1 LVFGIDTIVY
11 NFTVEKSHPL
21 NGRPYIRMRI
31 KNTNTNLTIVMVSG
45 ASGGGTVH
53 YWNLVE
59 LSNGVGNWGLAFTP
73 FGPISWPSDA
83 NYGIGEPACANSA
96 IAVASH
102 ISETVLGNGNLNPGN
117 RSTFS
122 SKGPTYD
129 ERTKPNISAPG
140 SNIIS
145 SINSFTTES
154 FTSVANTNFNG
165 RTYHFASFSGTSMAS
180 PAAAGVVA
188 LMLEANPSLSPKQIM
203 EILKATAR
211 QDNRTGVIGET
222 GSTLWGFG
230 KVTATRAIAMAVNTV
245 SLNET
250 NSSKNMIIYPN
261 PVKDICYIS
270 IEDWMKEKALIS
282 IYNVLGQTV
291 YTQVILTAE
300 GIDVGTLT
308 AGLYYIEIDNNG
320 QKYIC
325 KFLKE

>member
-1 LVFGIDTIVY
+1 
-11 NFTVEKSHPL
+11 
-21 NGRPYIRMRI
+21 
-31 KNTNTNLTIVMVSG
+31 
-45 ASGGGTVH
+45 
-53 YWNLVE
+53 
-59 LSNGVGNWGLAFTP
+59 
-73 FGPISWPSDA
+73 
-83 NYGIGEPACANSA
+83 
-96 IAVASH
+96 
-102 ISETVLGNGNLNPGN
+102 
-117 RSTFS
+117 
-122 SKGPTYD
+122 
-129 ERTKPNISAPG
+129 
-140 SNIIS
+140 
-145 SINSFTTES
+145 
-154 FTSVANTNFNG
+154 
-165 RTYHFASFSGTSMAS
+165 MAS